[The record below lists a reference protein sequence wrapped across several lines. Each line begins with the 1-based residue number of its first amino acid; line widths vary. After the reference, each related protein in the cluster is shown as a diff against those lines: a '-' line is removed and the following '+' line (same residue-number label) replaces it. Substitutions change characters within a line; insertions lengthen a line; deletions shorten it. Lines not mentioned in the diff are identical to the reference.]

1 MGKEKFVITVDEE
14 TQSLIINSL
23 LLMRD
28 EKLKEGMDIGWISE
42 TIVDVCNAPKKK
54 SRLKGDSYE
63 R

>member
-1 MGKEKFVITVDEE
+1 MGKDKFVITVDEE

-28 EKLKEGMDIGWISE
+28 EKMKEGLDIGWISE
-42 TIVDVCNAPKKK
+42 VIVDVCNAPRKRG
-54 SRLKGDSYE
+54 RLKGECYE

>member
-1 MGKEKFVITVDEE
+1 MGKDKFVITVDEE

-28 EKLKEGMDIGWISE
+28 EKMKEGMDIGWISE
-42 TIVDVCNAPKKK
+42 VIVDVCNAPRKRG
-54 SRLKGDSYE
+54 RLKGECHE

>member
-1 MGKEKFVITVDEE
+1 MGKDRFVIIVDKE

-28 EKLKEGMDIGWISE
+28 EKQKEGVDIGWISE
-42 TIVDVCNAPKKK
+42 AIVNVCNAPEKKDM
-54 SRLKGDSYE
+54 LKGECYE

>member
-42 TIVDVCNAPKKK
+42 AILDVCNAPKKK
-54 SRLKGDSYE
+54 GRLKGECYE

>member
-42 TIVDVCNAPKKK
+42 TIVDVCNAPKKRG
-54 SRLKGDSYE
+54 RLKGECYE

>member
-1 MGKEKFVITVDEE
+1 MGKDKFVITVDEE

-28 EKLKEGMDIGWISE
+28 EKMKEGMDIGWISE
-42 TIVDVCNAPKKK
+42 VIVDVCNAPIKRG
-54 SRLKGDSYE
+54 RLKGECYE

>member
-1 MGKEKFVITVDEE
+1 MGKDKFVITVDEE

-28 EKLKEGMDIGWISE
+28 EKLKEGMDIGWIGE
-42 TIVDVCNAPKKK
+42 VIVDICNAPRKRG
-54 SRLKGDSYE
+54 RLKGDCYE

>member
-1 MGKEKFVITVDEE
+1 MGKDKFVITVDEE

-28 EKLKEGMDIGWISE
+28 EKLKEGMDIGWIGE
-42 TIVDVCNAPKKK
+42 VIVDICNAPRKRGK
-54 SRLKGDSYE
+54 LKGDCYE

>member
-1 MGKEKFVITVDEE
+1 MGKDKFVITVDEE

-28 EKLKEGMDIGWISE
+28 EKMKEGMDIGWISE
-42 TIVDVCNAPKKK
+42 VIVDVCNAPRKRG
-54 SRLKGDSYE
+54 RLKGECYE

>member
-1 MGKEKFVITVDEE
+1 MSREKFVITVDED

-28 EKLKEGMDIGWISE
+28 EKLKEGMDTGWISE
-42 TIVDVCNAPKKK
+42 AIIDVCNAPKKK
-54 SRLKGDSYE
+54 GRLRGECYE

>member
-42 TIVDVCNAPKKK
+42 AIIDVCNAPKKK
-54 SRLKGDSYE
+54 GRIMGEAYE

>member
-28 EKLKEGMDIGWISE
+28 EKLKEGMDIGWINE
-42 TIVDVCNAPKKK
+42 AILDVCNAPKKK
-54 SRLKGDSYE
+54 GRLKGECYE

>member
-1 MGKEKFVITVDEE
+1 MGKDKFVITVDEE

-28 EKLKEGMDIGWISE
+28 EKMKEGMDIGWISE
-42 TIVDVCNAPKKK
+42 VIVDVCNAPRKKG
-54 SRLKGDSYE
+54 RLKGECYE

>member
-1 MGKEKFVITVDEE
+1 MGKEKFIITVDEE

-28 EKLKEGMDIGWISE
+28 EKLKEGMDISWISE
-42 TIVDVCNAPKKK
+42 TIVDVCNAPRKRG
-54 SRLKGDSYE
+54 RLKGEYHE

>member
-1 MGKEKFVITVDEE
+1 MGKDKFVITVDEE

-28 EKLKEGMDIGWISE
+28 EKMKEGMDIGWISE
-42 TIVDVCNAPKKK
+42 VIVDVCNAPKKRG
-54 SRLKGDSYE
+54 RLKGECYE

>member
-14 TQSLIINSL
+14 KQNLIINSL

-28 EKLKEGMDIGWISE
+28 EQLKEGKDIRWIGE
-42 TIVDVCNAPKKK
+42 VILDVCNAPKKK
-54 SRLKGDSYE
+54 GWLKGDGYE

>member
-1 MGKEKFVITVDEE
+1 MGKDKFVITVDEE

-42 TIVDVCNAPKKK
+42 TIVDICNAPRKRG
-54 SRLKGDSYE
+54 RLKGDCYE

>member
-1 MGKEKFVITVDEE
+1 MGKDKFVITVDEE

-28 EKLKEGMDIGWISE
+28 EKMKEGVDNGWISE
-42 TIVDVCNAPKKK
+42 VIVDVCNAPRKRG
-54 SRLKGDSYE
+54 RLKGECYE